1 MDYLIAIDIGTS
13 STRSVAFSIDG
24 KMLYNK
30 SIPLSIESREA
41 DWQEQDAAAIFRAV
55 RKTMKKV
62 VKKMGTPPMGASISA
77 VMHSV
82 LAVDEEG
89 KALTPML
96 IWADNRSEAYAAQLK
111 DTRQGSD
118 IYQHTGTPIHPMS
131 PLCKIAWW
139 REHEPAVFEQAY
151 KFVGI
156 KEYILFHLFGHWL
169 VDYSIAS
176 ATGLFDNQ
184 KQEWYAP
191 ALKFAGI
198 TSQQLSEPVPT
209 TFVLSDLKPEYATQ
223 LALNENT
230 PFVIGASDGCLANLG
245 ALTLEQGDV
254 NITLGTSAAIR
265 ATSKKAVQDKSEQLF
280 TYILTE
286 DCYITGGASNNGG
299 MAYAWFSSHFLNK
312 GWSKRKAL
320 KKIKKIRKTPAGAD
334 GLLFLPYLTGER
346 APVWDAQARG
356 LFYGISKIHTQ
367 THFQRAVLEGI
378 LYNVLQIGKAL
389 EAVTGEIHHIC
400 VNGGLAEVDTVM
412 QLLADIFGKPA
423 HRLDAEEGSAFG
435 AFILGMKALGLIG
448 DFAEAEKMVKV
459 EKRFEPDAE
468 NHAIYQKQFA
478 VFERLYLA
486 FKTLD
491 DG

>member
-1 MDYLIAIDIGTS
+1 M
-13 STRSVAFSIDG
+13 DG
-24 KMLYNK
+24 KLLYSK
-30 SIPLSIESREA
+30 SVSLSIESGEA
-41 DWQEQDAAAIFRAV
+41 GWQEQDAEIIFQAV
-55 RKTMKKV
+55 LKTVKKV
-62 VKKMGTPPMGASISA
+62 VQKLGAPPVGVSISA

-82 LAVDEEG
+82 LAVDEQG
-89 KALTPML
+89 KALTPLL
-96 IWADNRSEAYAAQLK
+96 IWADNRSEKYAAQLK
-111 DTRQGSD
+111 GTHQGSD

-139 REHEPAVFEQAY
+139 RDNEPAIFEQAH

-156 KEYILFHLFGHWL
+156 KEYVLFHLFGHWL

-184 KQEWYAP
+184 KQDWYAP

-209 TFVLSDLKPEYATQ
+209 TFILSDLKPEYATQ
-223 LALNENT
+223 LSLDANT

-245 ALTLEQGDV
+245 ALTLEAGDV

-265 ATSKKAVQDKSEQLF
+265 ATGKKAVQDKSERLF
-280 TYILTE
+280 NYILTE
-286 DCYITGGASNNGG
+286 NWYVTGGASNNGG
-299 MAYAWFSSHFLNK
+299 MAYAWFSKHFLNED
-312 GWSKRKAL
+312 WSKQKAL
-320 KKIKKIRKTPAGAD
+320 KKIKEITKIPAGAD

-356 LFYGISKIHTQ
+356 IFFGISKTHTQ

-389 EAVTGEIHHIC
+389 EEVTGEIRSIC

-435 AFILGMKALGLIG
+435 AFILGLKALGLIG
-448 DFAEAEKMVKV
+448 DFAEAKKMVGV

-468 NHAIYQKQFA
+468 NHTIYQKQFTTFEKLYP
-478 VFERLYLA
+478 VFKMVADR
-486 FKTLD
+486 
-491 DG
+491 